1 MKIPYN
7 LSFKVHLFRVT
18 FCVYVIAVIWV
29 YFHEKLF
36 IQKNPP
42 KNSCFNKKGLWCGCF
57 LDNFSKFWLPLVR
70 KCLGTAASGF
80 WSCMRKQS
88 SHIFYLIF
96 SQILEKSFCCERKL
110 GSNPLVLSPSS
121 PDQFA
126 MLQKMF
132 HRLDLHLV

>member
-36 IQKNPP
+36 IQKKPQ

-96 SQILEKSFCCERKL
+96 FPDSREVFLLWKKVRLKPSRPV
-110 GSNPLVLSPSS
+110 PLLPWPICNASENVS
-121 PDQFA
+121 
-126 MLQKMF
+126 
-132 HRLDLHLV
+132 